1 VSQARIAAA
10 FADAGIEGWL
20 HAIDVDDP
28 RREIGV
34 RPDEAVVLSSVFKL
48 PLLVELW
55 HQIDAGQIGA
65 TTPVDLPASAR
76 TAGPTGIA
84 AMRDDVRMSVRDLAQ
99 LMIAVSDN
107 AAADALFD
115 LVGEDAINT
124 RLGVLD
130 LRATRVVGCCR
141 DLFGAMEEDAGTD
154 DPEEL
159 AVRLAEPAVR
169 DRLRVLD
176 PARTS
181 RSTPREMTTLLRAVW
196 TDAAAGPAA
205 CAEMRRALGLQV
217 WPHRLAAGFPSD
229 DVRVS
234 GKTGTLPGLRNE
246 VGVVEL
252 PSGARYAVAVFTRSD
267 SPAFVL
273 PQADAAIGRAAR
285 VAVDALAAH

>member
-20 HAIDVDDP
+20 HAVDVDDP
-28 RREIGV
+28 GREIGL

-55 HQIDAGQIGA
+55 RQIEAGRIAA
-65 TTPVDLPASAR
+65 TAPVDLPAVAR

-84 AMRDDVRMSVRDLAQ
+84 TMRDDVRLSVRDLAQ

-115 LVGEDAINT
+115 LVGEDAVNA
-124 RLGVLD
+124 RLDALGLP
-130 LRATRVVGCCR
+130 ATRVVGCCR
-141 DLFGAMEEDAGTD
+141 DLFAAMEEDAGTD
-154 DPEEL
+154 DREAL
-159 AVRLAEPAVR
+159 ATRLADPAVR
-169 DRLRVLD
+169 ARLRVLD

-181 RSTPREMTTLLRAVW
+181 RSTPREMTALLGAVW
-196 TDAAAGPAA
+196 TDAAGPPAA
-205 CAEMRRALGLQV
+205 CAEVRRALGLQV
-217 WPHRLAAGFPSD
+217 WPHRLASGFPSD

-234 GKTGTLPGLRNE
+234 GKTGTLPGVRNE

-252 PSGARYAVAVFTRSD
+252 PSGARYAVAVFTRTD

-285 VAVDALAAH
+285 VAVDALDRD